1 MIYQVYD
8 IWRYGRG
15 NQKPQVKDGLPGTLA
30 KQKTKGQTMVGN
42 TLHRQLNVAQHEHS
56 KHWSVPE
63 GIAVHALLV
72 ESVVLY
78 MSRVQCHERG
88 KKNEI

>member
-1 MIYQVYD
+1 MFLLGILIYQVYD

-15 NQKPQVKDGLPGTLA
+15 NQKPQVKDELTSTLA

-42 TLHRQLNVAQHEHS
+42 TLHRQLNVAQHEHK

-63 GIAVHALLV
+63 GIAVPTLLV
-72 ESVVLY
+72 PSVVL
-78 MSRVQCHERG
+78 
-88 KKNEI
+88 